1 MQPKTSLVQVP
12 CSTSSDCYSR
22 CGEHP
27 LSGFSY
33 VCTPHPLFY
42 TFHVV
47 NETLTEETL
56 AIELAAQDLSPGIPV
71 TADFD
76 SFDTRLALLEARPK
90 WIPKPDTV
98 STQSYFVDEP
108 GACFGHEKT
117 IAFLKLTLRSV
128 LIFVTH
134 RREQVRHPPR
144 ILRRVHRREDGLHAH
159 RMRVARWVDRRRR
172 PFRMPVEGRV

>member
-1 MQPKTSLVQVP
+1 M
-12 CSTSSDCYSR
+12 
-22 CGEHP
+22 
-27 LSGFSY
+27 SGFSY

-47 NETLTEETL
+47 NDTLTEETL

-90 WIPKPDTV
+90 WIPKSDTV

-108 GACFGHEKT
+108 GENKFDIPLGSYGVCTDVRMDFMHSNCESRAGSAATIGLMGCTAKLGCASSRPYVPTPIQIHRHAC
-117 IAFLKLTLRSV
+117 V
-128 LIFVTH
+128 
-134 RREQVRHPPR
+134 
-144 ILRRVHRREDGLHAH
+144 
-159 RMRVARWVDRRRR
+159 
-172 PFRMPVEGRV
+172 